1 MDKQIMHYYR
11 SGYSVKSIAEKTGL
25 TLGQIKYRLQVIKK
39 KQPLLRWWEE
49 EPDYM
54 FAWKHVNI

>member
-1 MDKQIMHYYR
+1 MDNKIIYYYR
-11 SGYSVKSIAEKTGL
+11 NGYSAKDIAEKTGL
-25 TLGQIKYRLQVIKK
+25 TVSQVKWRIQQIKK

-54 FAWKHVNI
+54 FAWKKENK